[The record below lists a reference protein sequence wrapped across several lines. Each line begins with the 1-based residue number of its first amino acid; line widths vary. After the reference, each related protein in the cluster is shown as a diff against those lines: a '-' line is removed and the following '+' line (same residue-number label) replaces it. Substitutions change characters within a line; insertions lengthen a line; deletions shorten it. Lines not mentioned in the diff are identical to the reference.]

1 MDKQLLIDEIVNLE
15 WKMFS
20 GVNNKG
26 GKAACQMDPAT
37 FRIMRHSQSST
48 WDDALLTSY
57 LDDLKSAQQQ
67 GRNLMS
73 EKYARM
79 MESTFPEEYAQLAD
93 RLPPVDSGAAKQI
106 EEIVAI
112 HLKWKEALDQSYPHL
127 GDRGRPLRTQDDS
140 TGLPSLETYMRAEL
154 KTCSPKTIALYHT
167 DTLKRVERGESEAEQ
182 NLLNQVRQYGFA
194 NLEEAEKYFTTH
206 MQ

>member
-1 MDKQLLIDEIVNLE
+1 
-15 WKMFS
+15 MFS

-26 GKAACQMDPAT
+26 GKAACQMDLPT
-37 FRIMRHSQSST
+37 FRIMRKSQSAT
-48 WDDALLTSY
+48 WDDVLLASN
-57 LDDLKSAQQQ
+57 LDDLKSAQQR

-79 MESTFPEEYAQLAD
+79 MESTFPEEYVDLAD
-93 RLPPVDSGAAKQI
+93 RLPPVDSIVAEQI

-112 HLKWKEALDQSYPHL
+112 HVRWKEALDERYPHL
-127 GDRGRPLRTQDDS
+127 GDRGRPVRSQYDS
-140 TGLPSLETYMRAEL
+140 SGLASLETYMRAEL
-154 KTCSPKTIALYHT
+154 KTYSPRTIALYHA

-194 NLEEAEKYFTTH
+194 NLEEAEKYFSTH
-206 MQ
+206 V